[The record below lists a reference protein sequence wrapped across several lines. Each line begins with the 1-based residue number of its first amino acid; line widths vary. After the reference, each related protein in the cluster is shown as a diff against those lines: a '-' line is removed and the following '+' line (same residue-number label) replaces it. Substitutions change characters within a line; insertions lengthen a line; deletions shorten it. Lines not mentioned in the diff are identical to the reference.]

1 MVVCV
6 VGCVAGVS
14 SMETMLAHLFSQL
27 LVISVQI
34 LLLLLFIL
42 LVFEVCVPD
51 SGTGKT
57 HGHTPLMKGPILL
70 FYHRFTLVVFYS
82 KSGPN

>member
-70 FYHRFTLVVFYS
+70 VHTDGFLQQIWS
-82 KSGPN
+82 KLERS

>member
-51 SGTGKT
+51 SSTGKT
-57 HGHTPLMKGPILL
+57 HRHTPLMKGPILL
-70 FYHRFTLVVFYS
+70 VHTDGFLQQIWS
-82 KSGPN
+82 KLERS